1 MEAGSVFGSYTFL
14 FGWYIF
20 DMLVGVLQATALW
33 LLPFF
38 VVFFESTIGQAGAGS
53 YRGFH
58 ERSLGTME
66 VGVYVKAVVIAFSLL
81 PLVSVNSSS
90 FTYSDETSTY
100 TPGNTNTT
108 FDNTLTSLPPQV
120 QVPLLWYTVSS
131 LAGGINAAIEA
142 ILPDQEDIRSLM
154 HSMGQLSIH
163 DPALQAEVRRFNRDC
178 YQPSISA
185 IRSFNLGG
193 DSSAQAPV
201 QMVTDYNEAQNLYE
215 GEIYGDLSYIG
226 ARQLLN
232 TRGLYRLCNS
242 PADCPHQDAIG
253 PYSPVSGWETI
264 YDFSSPAR
272 SGPSCADWWSSQS
285 RGLKQKLVTY
295 METERSDIT
304 DSIADSF
311 TDWGA
316 SIGVVNAEDRGDAI
330 VQRALSNTGSLIYGS
345 NSAEG
350 HNSVTNFKDFID
362 WVVGT
367 FSAVTGNGILSLLNG
382 VIVDSLPLLQGYLV
396 LIIAAL
402 LPLVM
407 LVTLYSPKPVITLAF
422 FMMAVLLWPGMW
434 SIARWIDNVLL
445 ESIFDGYSI
454 LGMQLNAPAAILSII
469 AMLGYIGIPVVFSKM
484 LVNAGMDAGEL
495 AQGAVG
501 NLQQGTQGS
510 VRQGSSAAGGI
521 GKKVGGMVAKNA
533 RK

>member
-33 LLPFF
+33 LVPFF

-90 FTYSDETSTY
+90 FTYSDETNTH

-108 FDNTLTSLPPQV
+108 FDSTLTALPPQV

-178 YQPSISA
+178 YQPSISV

-201 QMVTDYNEAQNLYE
+201 QMVTDYNEAQNLYA

-272 SGPSCADWWSSQS
+272 SGPSCADWWSSPG

-304 DSIADSF
+304 DSIMDNF
-311 TDWGA
+311 TAWGA
-316 SIGVVNAEDRGDAI
+316 AIGVVNAEDRGDAI

-345 NSAEG
+345 NSDEG
-350 HNSVTNFKDFID
+350 HNSVTNFKDFVD

-367 FSAVTGNGILSLLNG
+367 FSAVTGNSILSLLNG
-382 VIVDSLPLLQGYLV
+382 IIVDSLPLLQGYMV

-422 FMMAVLLWPGMW
+422 FLMAILLWPGMW
-434 SIARWIDNVLL
+434 AIARWIDNVLL
-445 ESIFDGYSI
+445 ESIFDSYSI

-484 LVNAGMDAGEL
+484 LVAAGNEAGNHVM
-495 AQGAVG
+495 GAVG
-501 NLQQGTQGS
+501 NLQQGSQGTIN
-510 VRQGSSAAGGI
+510 QGGSA
-521 GKKVGGMVAKNA
+521 VGGSAKKLGGMAAKAA

>member
-1 MEAGSVFGSYTFL
+1 MEAGSVFGSYAFL

-33 LLPFF
+33 LVPFF
-38 VVFFESTIGQAGAGS
+38 VVFFESTIGQAGSGS

-66 VGVYVKAVVIAFSLL
+66 VGVYVRVVVIAFSLL

-90 FTYSDETSTY
+90 FTYSDDINTY
-100 TPGNTNTT
+100 IPGNTNTT
-108 FDNTLTSLPPQV
+108 FDNTLTTLPPQV
-120 QVPLLWYTVSS
+120 HVPLLWYTVSS

-201 QMVTDYNEAQNLYE
+201 QTVADFNTAQILYD
-215 GEIYGDLSYIG
+215 GQIYGDLSYIG

-232 TRGLYRLCNS
+232 TRGLYRLCSS

-264 YDFSSPAR
+264 YDFSTQAR
-272 SGPSCADWWSSQS
+272 SGPSCEDWWSSDS
-285 RGLKQKLVTY
+285 RGLKQKLVNY
-295 METERSDIT
+295 MANERADLSDSVMDT
-304 DSIADSF
+304 F
-311 TDWGA
+311 TAWGTN
-316 SIGVVNAEDRGDAI
+316 IGVVDAEDREDAI
-330 VQRALSNTGSLIYGS
+330 IQRALSNTGTLIYDS
-345 NSAEG
+345 NSEDS
-350 HNSVTNFKDFID
+350 NSQQGIVD
-362 WVVGT
+362 WLVGT
-367 FSAVTGNGILSLLNG
+367 TSAVAGNGVLSLLNG
-382 VIVDSLPLLQGYLV
+382 VIVDSLPLMQGYLV
-396 LIIAAL
+396 LVTAAL

-407 LVTLYSPKPVITLAF
+407 LVTLYSPKPVIMLSF
-422 FMMAVLLWPGMW
+422 FLMAILLWPGLW
-434 SIARWIDNVLL
+434 AIARWIDNILL
-445 ESIFDGYSI
+445 ESIFDSYSI
-454 LGMQLNAPAAILSII
+454 LGMQLNSPAAILSII
-469 AMLGYIGIPVVFSKM
+469 AMLGYIGIPLYFSKM
-484 LVNAGMDAGEL
+484 LVVAGNRAGEL
-495 AQGAVG
+495 AQGG
-501 NLQQGTQGS
+501 MSNLQQGAQGS
-510 VRQGSSAAGGI
+510 LNQGASVAAGA
-521 GKKVGGMVAKNA
+521 GKKTIK
-533 RK
+533 K

>member
-1 MEAGSVFGSYTFL
+1 METGSVFGSYTYL

-33 LLPFF
+33 LIPFF
-38 VVFFESTIGQAGAGS
+38 VVFFEATIGQAGAGS
-53 YRGFH
+53 FRGFH
-58 ERSLGTME
+58 ERSLGNME
-66 VGVYVKAVVIAFSLL
+66 VGVYVRTVVIAFALL
-81 PLVSVNSSS
+81 PLVSVSSSS
-90 FTYSDETSTY
+90 FTYTDDTDTHI
-100 TPGNTNTT
+100 PGDTDST
-108 FDNTLTSLPPQV
+108 FDTTLTSLPPQV

-131 LAGGINAAIEA
+131 LASGINAAIEA
-142 ILPDQEDIRSLM
+142 ILPDQEDIRELM

-185 IRSFNLGG
+185 IRTFNLGG
-193 DSSAQAPV
+193 DASALAPT
-201 QMVTDYNEAQNLYE
+201 QLVTDFNAAQSAYN

-232 TRGLYRLCNS
+232 TRGLYRLCSN
-242 PADCPHQDAIG
+242 PADCPHQEAIG
-253 PYSPVSGWETI
+253 PNSPVSGWETI

-272 SGPSCADWWSSQS
+272 VGPSCEDWWSSTS

-295 METERSDIT
+295 METERADLT
-304 DSIADSF
+304 DSIGDSF
-311 TDWGA
+311 TAWGA
-316 SIGVVNAEDRGDAI
+316 SIGVVSEEDRGDAI
-330 VQRALSNTGSLIYGS
+330 IQRALSNTGSLTYDS

-350 HNSVTNFKDFID
+350 HNSVNNFKDFVD

-367 FSAVTGNGILSLLNG
+367 FSAVTGNGIMSLLNG
-382 VIVDSLPLLQGYLV
+382 IIVDSLPLLQGYLV
-396 LIIAAL
+396 LVTAAL

-407 LVTLYSPKPVITLAF
+407 LVTLYSPKPVIALAF
-422 FMMAVLLWPGMW
+422 FLMAILLWPGMW
-434 SIARWIDNVLL
+434 AIARWIDNVLL

-469 AMLGYIGIPVVFSKM
+469 AMLGYIGIPVIFSKL
-484 LVNAGMDAGEL
+484 LVTAGVEAGRI
-495 AQGAVG
+495 AQDSVG
-501 NLQQGTQGS
+501 NIQQSTQGS
-510 VRQGSSAAGGI
+510 VNQGASTAGGAVNKAI
-521 GKKVGGMVAKNA
+521 KK